1 MKFITPYALI
11 ALMCLLL
18 LTSFSSYALTPSFS
32 VNKEIS
38 FGLVLFIPGNCTMD
52 HNSGAITVSNPSKMC
67 GSNGNGVR
75 GYYTIIA
82 NSNTQISIKISQ
94 RDNEGDGFL
103 YIPAGELVSDFETV
117 VIIPNTTQQI
127 DSGSSGVVNIFLGGQ
142 LLIVSPTT
150 PSSNITFTKVAGI
163 EWSELP

>member
-1 MKFITPYALI
+1 MKHITPYPQLALI
-11 ALMCLLL
+11 CLLL
-18 LTSFSSYALTPSFS
+18 STGFGCYAVTPSFH

-38 FGLVLFIPGNCTMD
+38 FGLVLFIAGNCTMS
-52 HNSGAITVSNPSKMC
+52 HETGAITVSNPSKMC
-67 GSNGNGVR
+67 GAYGNGIR

-82 NSNTQISIKISQ
+82 NPNKQISFKMDQ

-117 VIIPNTTQQI
+117 VIIPNTSQQI
-127 DSGSSGVVNIFLGGQ
+127 DSGSSGIVNIYLGGQ

-150 PSSNITFTKVAGI
+150 PSTSITFQKIAGI